1 MSINLRNDYMEIFRK
16 ELRDADRNVVG
27 EFAIISETGRNPNPQ
42 YNVQRAVNQYV
53 GNDDYND
60 FVEEWL
66 DNPWTRLVVKG
77 FNEIDF
83 QPMQELNGQVEKH
96 EIPLVPGNRFTRSK
110 IVFLFADPTIEN
122 PRPIMESAVQHVIEG
137 SLYNAFIDSH
147 LDNPWIRIVVVGI
160 NNLPFEPYSIEK
172 GV

>member
-1 MSINLRNDYMEIFRK
+1 MEIFKK
-16 ELRDADRNVVG
+16 ELRDAEGNEVG

-53 GNDDYND
+53 GHDDYND

-83 QPMQELNGQVEKH
+83 QPMPEFHGQIEKH
-96 EIPLVPGNRFTRSK
+96 EVELLPGNQFTRSK

-160 NNLPFEPYSIEK
+160 NNLPFEPYLIE
-172 GV
+172 GAINV

>member
-1 MSINLRNDYMEIFRK
+1 MEIYTRPLIGN
-16 ELRDADRNVVG
+16 EGNVVG

-83 QPMQELNGQVEKH
+83 QPMPEFHGQIEKH
-96 EIPLVPGNRFTRSK
+96 EVELLPGNQFTRSK
-110 IVFLFADPTIEN
+110 IVFLFANPEIEN

-160 NNLPFEPYSIEK
+160 NNLSFVPYPIVEDH
-172 GV
+172 